1 MTRKSW
7 IQING
12 ELIPKDEYYG
22 QNFARGSAPMI
33 MPDIK
38 PYRST
43 ITGEI
48 VGGRAQHKNHLRQ
61 HNLVEIG
68 NEQVKPR
75 PIPDVPGLREDL
87 IRSIKR
93 T

>member
-22 QNFARGSAPMI
+22 DSHSAKAPI
-33 MPDIK
+33 FVPDIK
-38 PYRST
+38 PYKST

-48 VGGRAQHKNHLRQ
+48 IGGRAQHKNHLKQ

-68 NEQVKPR
+68 NEKVRPR

-93 T
+93 I